1 MMWFVLAGL
10 LLARKAFSTAAQVAY
25 TVHMVFN
32 IKTVCLHYVIL
43 EMHSFPMSAAKHFYD
58 NPLSIY
64 LDPKIVLIYRP
75 HPVHRH
81 ILRIIYVHG
90 WYIKQPMHLLFIW
103 WGTKWFWIV
112 PPQNHFV
119 PYHINNRCIGC
130 FMYQPWTYNMRIC
143 MPVRHVTGEGK
154 DYLRII
160 PRVVLVEIR
169 A

>member
-1 MMWFVLAGL
+1 MWFVLAGL

-75 HPVHRH
+75 HPVYAYIPSWLSNGAAVRGQVSLH
-81 ILRIIYVHG
+81 IV
-90 WYIKQPMHLLFIW
+90 F
-103 WGTKWFWIV
+103 
-112 PPQNHFV
+112 
-119 PYHINNRCIGC
+119 C
-130 FMYQPWTYNMRIC
+130 
-143 MPVRHVTGEGK
+143 
-154 DYLRII
+154 
-160 PRVVLVEIR
+160 VEKTIS
-169 A
+169 AKK

>member
-75 HPVHRH
+75 HPVYMQIFKKFLYYRS
-81 ILRIIYVHG
+81 ISFFGQRMETKKSSSIIHD
-90 WYIKQPMHLLFIW
+90 W
-103 WGTKWFWIV
+103 
-112 PPQNHFV
+112 
-119 PYHINNRCIGC
+119 
-130 FMYQPWTYNMRIC
+130 
-143 MPVRHVTGEGK
+143 
-154 DYLRII
+154 
-160 PRVVLVEIR
+160 
-169 A
+169 

>member
-1 MMWFVLAGL
+1 MWFVLAGL

-75 HPVHRH
+75 HPVH
-81 ILRIIYVHG
+81 V
-90 WYIKQPMHLLFIW
+90 IKSDYPKKDPNLHQKSLD
-103 WGTKWFWIV
+103 TV
-112 PPQNHFV
+112 R
-119 PYHINNRCIGC
+119 NNALN
-130 FMYQPWTYNMRIC
+130 F
-143 MPVRHVTGEGK
+143 
-154 DYLRII
+154 L
-160 PRVVLVEIR
+160 
-169 A
+169 

>member
-75 HPVHRH
+75 HPVSCWV
-81 ILRIIYVHG
+81 IASLWIESNFLS
-90 WYIKQPMHLLFIW
+90 LLSGIML
-103 WGTKWFWIV
+103 
-112 PPQNHFV
+112 
-119 PYHINNRCIGC
+119 CIS
-130 FMYQPWTYNMRIC
+130 
-143 MPVRHVTGEGK
+143 
-154 DYLRII
+154 
-160 PRVVLVEIR
+160 
-169 A
+169 

>member
-1 MMWFVLAGL
+1 MIWFVLAGL

-75 HPVHRH
+75 HPVSYD
-81 ILRIIYVHG
+81 L
-90 WYIKQPMHLLFIW
+90 
-103 WGTKWFWIV
+103 
-112 PPQNHFV
+112 
-119 PYHINNRCIGC
+119 
-130 FMYQPWTYNMRIC
+130 
-143 MPVRHVTGEGK
+143 VR
-154 DYLRII
+154 YCR
-160 PRVVLVEIR
+160 
-169 A
+169 